1 MTLPTLPTLA
11 YVRGEILQRCGLG
24 TRGNQGAR
32 AIPMVDSAIRQA
44 IRTLQVQFPWTRLQT
59 TKQIPLIT
67 GTTQYDFPDTMD
79 DADIE
84 FVGAHNLSANRVTQM
99 QPDPDRRLRNAYVN
113 TTLTC
118 PRYYWF
124 EDGVINITPSPDAT
138 VWDYLVL
145 DGYAAAVLPVNDADL
160 VPFDGEA
167 IIQMAEMLSRP
178 RMGLDVPPN
187 VMQALT
193 GYLNELRSR
202 QGDGEGTMPGG
213 TTSYKVRP
221 ENGGNRTGYAGPQG
235 WTTDWNPGSYGG
247 WGP

>member
-11 YVRGEILQRCGLG
+11 YVRGEVLQRCGLG

-32 AIPMVDSAIRQA
+32 AIPMVDSSIRQA
-44 IRTLQVQFPWTRLQT
+44 IRKLQVQFPWTRLQT
-59 TKQIPLIT
+59 TKQIPLVT
-67 GTTQYDFPDTMD
+67 GVTQYDFPDTMD

-84 FVGAHNLSANRVTQM
+84 FVGAHNLSANRVSQM

-124 EDGVINITPSPDAT
+124 EDGVINITPSPDST

-145 DGYAAAVLPVNDADL
+145 DGYGSAVLPVMDGDF

-167 IIQMAEMLSRP
+167 IIQMTEALARP
-178 RMGLDVPPN
+178 RMGLDVPPTL
-187 VMQALT
+187 MQEMSE
-193 GYLNELRSR
+193 YLSELRSR

-221 ENGGNRTGYAGPQG
+221 ENGGNRTGAPGQPGWDAG
-235 WTTDWNPGSYGG
+235 WNPNGGYG
-247 WGP
+247 WGY